1 MRIFHRPLGLVAALL
16 AAVTLLS
23 GCGSGS
29 GSGDTVTLRV
39 VSWKGG
45 GAEPANMSEVIAAFE
60 DAHPDIKVDFSYV
73 PPNDVYLQKV
83 QSQLLAG
90 NAADVVMVDPQK
102 VQAWG
107 KSGYFTDLGQESW
120 VSRISPSVKSFVSYQ
135 DKVLA
140 SPMELTPLGVYVNL
154 DILAQAGITSAPTD
168 FPSFLD
174 ALGKLKA
181 ANLPGYSFPN
191 AQGYMAEFVMLLSAA
206 TTVYQETPNWD
217 QQFMQ
222 GKVTFPESYRTP
234 LEQIDQ
240 LGKDG
245 YVDFRSSVGTD
256 EATTGQPDFI
266 AGKSAFFAG
275 GAWQAAAIK
284 KAPFK
289 LAFIPWPGGETGTK
303 PSTLLFPGT
312 MWAVNARTEQSDA
325 AKKFLDFWAKPENL
339 APFLSAEAALSPFT
353 GATPDADPVLADMA
367 QAYTADRFALFPAN
381 TWNLAAPEVKIRK
394 VLQSFLLG
402 ETDIDETLNALQD
415 AAKPAGS

>member
-1 MRIFHRPLGLVAALL
+1 MRTLHRSLGLVAALL
-16 AAVTLLS
+16 TTITSLS

-45 GAEPANMSEVIAAFE
+45 GAEPANMSKVIAAFE
-60 DAHPDIKVDFSYV
+60 DANPDITVDFSYV
-73 PPNDVYLQKV
+73 PPNDIYLQKV

-107 KSGYFTDLGQESW
+107 KSGYFTDLSQESW
-120 VSRISPSVKSFVSYQ
+120 VSRISPQAKSFVSYE

-154 DILAQAGITSAPTD
+154 DILAQAGVTSPPTD
-168 FPSFLD
+168 FPGFLQV
-174 ALGKLKA
+174 LGKLKA
-181 ANLPGYSFPN
+181 AGLPGYSFPN
-191 AQGYMAEFVMLLSAA
+191 AQGVTGEFVMLLSAA
-206 TTVYQETPNWD
+206 TTVYQETPDWD

-303 PSTLLFPGT
+303 PSALFFPGT

-339 APFLSAEAALSPFT
+339 APFLSAEAALSPFA
-353 GATPDADPVLADMA
+353 GATPDADPVLATMA
-367 QAYTADRFALFPAN
+367 EAYTDERFALFPAN

-394 VLQSFLLG
+394 ILQSFLLG